1 MALTT
6 TPGAVD
12 VDSYAD
18 VAAFK
23 TYAGNMGYDIADK
36 TDPEIEQALRRGTRW
51 IDATYGARFV
61 GSPTDSAQALE
72 WPRTGAKWRGSELP
86 DDVIPSQV
94 KNATSEAAW
103 RELTA
108 PGSLSPDY
116 NGADQIKRER
126 KKVGELE
133 KEIEY
138 ADGSFSQAASVP
150 VFSVI
155 DGILSSLIGAKQSNL
170 FGSAARA

>member
-12 VDSYAD
+12 AESYAD

-72 WPRTGAKWRGSELP
+72 WPRIGATWRGSGLP
-86 DDVIPSQV
+86 NDVIPSQV
-94 KNATSEAAW
+94 KNAASEAAW

-116 NGADQIKRER
+116 VAAERVVRE
-126 KKVGELE
+126 KVGELE
-133 KEIEY
+133 VQYSDKVTGI
-138 ADGSFSQAASVP
+138 ADVLP
-150 VFSVI
+150 VVSVI
-155 DGILSSLIGAKQSNL
+155 DGILAGLLVAKGSVL